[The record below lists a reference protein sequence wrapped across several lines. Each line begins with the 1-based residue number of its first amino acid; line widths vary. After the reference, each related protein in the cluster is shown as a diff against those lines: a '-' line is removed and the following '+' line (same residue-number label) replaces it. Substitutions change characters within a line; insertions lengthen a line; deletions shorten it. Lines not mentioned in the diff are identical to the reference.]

1 MANLSPGPAGIRG
14 ERKVFFSEEKKQK
27 TFDFSSVCAA
37 WTVRDSIEQAPF
49 AATISEHHLG

>member
-37 WTVRDSIEQAPF
+37 WTVRGSI
-49 AATISEHHLG
+49 G